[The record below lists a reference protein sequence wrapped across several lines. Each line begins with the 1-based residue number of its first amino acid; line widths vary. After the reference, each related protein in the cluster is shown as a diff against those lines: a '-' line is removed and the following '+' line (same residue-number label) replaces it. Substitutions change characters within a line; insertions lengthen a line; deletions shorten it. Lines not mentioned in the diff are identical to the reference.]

1 MVDLNPSYFLAC
13 FDAHKVGRLAEFY
26 SNVFFVT

>member
-1 MVDLNPSYFLAC
+1 MVDLNPAYFLAC

-26 SNVFFVT
+26 SNVFL